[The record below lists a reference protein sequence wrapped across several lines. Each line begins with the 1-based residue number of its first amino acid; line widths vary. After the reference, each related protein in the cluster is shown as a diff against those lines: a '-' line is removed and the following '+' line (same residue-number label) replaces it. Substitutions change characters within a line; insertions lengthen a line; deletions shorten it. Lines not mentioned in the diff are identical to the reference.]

1 MIREK
6 ERGIGYSSCQLEG
19 KRDMMGVRRGR
30 IEHGSMKTDRWIVHG
45 EDRLIQTLKAH
56 VICFNIVIILS

>member
-30 IEHGSMKTDRWIVHG
+30 IEHGSMRLIGGLSMEKTD
-45 EDRLIQTLKAH
+45 
-56 VICFNIVIILS
+56 